1 MKKGIMSSFIILGV
15 LLSGCGSQKE
25 ELYSSSNPVDITVW
39 TLSLIHILQDTIG
52 LNALF
57 IFVYLMTAI
66 GAIIIFICKFMS
78 MKVKK

>member
-39 TLSLIHILQDTIG
+39 TYYNGDQLWD
-52 LNALF
+52 
-57 IFVYLMTAI
+57 
-66 GAIIIFICKFMS
+66 IC
-78 MKVKK
+78 

>member
-39 TLSLIHILQDTIG
+39 TYYNGDQLSLFNKL
-52 LNALF
+52 
-57 IFVYLMTAI
+57 
-66 GAIIIFICKFMS
+66 KS
-78 MKVKK
+78 KVHKN

>member
-39 TLSLIHILQDTIG
+39 TYYNGDQLSSLRNLIVHKGKKMGYML
-52 LNALF
+52 
-57 IFVYLMTAI
+57 
-66 GAIIIFICKFMS
+66 
-78 MKVKK
+78 KVFPVER

>member
-39 TLSLIHILQDTIG
+39 TYYNGDQLSSSSLKYLFKSTIPC
-52 LNALF
+52 
-57 IFVYLMTAI
+57 I
-66 GAIIIFICKFMS
+66 
-78 MKVKK
+78 